1 LQILIDKILLLVGHL
16 SSVVCDV
23 QS

>member
-1 LQILIDKILLLVGHL
+1 LQTLIDKILLFVGHL
-16 SSVVCDV
+16 SSVICDV